1 MPVMQIEVV
10 RLHMVQGFMSV
21 PVRIRLRHWPIMGM
35 LVMVV
40 MRMACVRVPAHR
52 AGVRADGAARD
63 EGCRSSYRISIRML
77 DF

>member
-52 AGVRADGAARD
+52 ADGAARD